1 MAQNVVHVPQ
11 WHGKPSPR
19 HRQATDFT
27 QALYHLETDLRAAGF
42 LVAADLVA
50 AGGLAVWQDA
60 RREPERN

>member
-11 WHGKPSPR
+11 WHTKPPAR
-19 HRQATDFT
+19 HHQATGFT
-27 QALYHLETDLRAAGF
+27 HALYNLETELRAAGF

-60 RREPERN
+60 RHDPEQG